1 MNCGKYE
8 HIVLS
13 VATGGLLLAGL
24 FLLLLVPVST
34 THAWPVTPMP
44 SPIPP
49 ATRLPGPA
57 FVKPDGTGGWCLQ
70 NDPCGSIQYAIDQCE
85 PGNGDTIYIA
95 GGIYTGTGET
105 VITITKSITLYG
117 GWDGGATGAVVRDP
131 DTYVTMLDG
140 ENTRR
145 GVFVSGTVTV
155 TLDGLRITRGNAS
168 GSDVEGQGGGAYIVT
183 ATVTIANCHIYSN
196 TANKSG
202 GGLYLDRSDQTIL
215 RDNRIYSN
223 TATNMGGGL
232 CLNRSP
238 ATLSGNTV
246 TGNTANIGG
255 GLYLLHSDATLSEN
269 TIARN
274 ADHGLSLHFSNA
286 ALTDNV
292 IAENW
297 TDGSGGGLFLYRS
310 NAILSRN
317 VITSNNATNDGG
329 GLHLESHSDATLS
342 GNTVISNTAGRNG
355 GGLLLGYSDATLVNN
370 VVAENRAGTAG
381 SGLYIIASSPHL
393 LHNTIARNSGGD
405 GSSLL
410 VTSLSGDTSNVIL
423 TNTILV
429 SHTIGI
435 AVTAESTATL
445 EGTLWGSGSW
455 ANNTDWGG
463 DGTIVT
469 GTVNV
474 WGDPAFV
481 DPDGGNYHIGPG
493 SAAIDAGVNAG
504 VTEDIDGD
512 TRPQESGYDIG
523 ADEFSQQWDIYL
535 PLVVKNYP

>member
-1 MNCGKYE
+1 MNYGKYK

-24 FLLLLVPVST
+24 FLLLLVPIST
-34 THAWPVTPMP
+34 THAWPVMPMP
-44 SPIPP
+44 SPAPP
-49 ATRLPGPA
+49 ATRPPGPA

-70 NDPCGSIQYAIDQCE
+70 NDPCGSIQYSIDQCE

-95 GGIYTGTGET
+95 GGVYTGTGEA

-117 GWDGGATGAVVRDP
+117 GWDGGATDAVVRDP
-131 DTYVTMLDG
+131 DTRITVLDG
-140 ENTRR
+140 ENARR
-145 GVFVSGTVTV
+145 DVFVSGTVSV
-155 TLDGLRITRGNAS
+155 TLDGLRLTQGKAS
-168 GSDVEGQGGGAYIVT
+168 GFGLEGQGGGAYVVT
-183 ATVTIANCHIYSN
+183 ATVTITNCSIYSN

-202 GGLYLDRSDQTIL
+202 SGLYIRQSDQTIL

-232 CLNRSP
+232 CLNRST
-238 ATLSGNTV
+238 ARLSGNTIA
-246 TGNTANIGG
+246 GNTSMIGG
-255 GLYLLHSDATLSEN
+255 GLYLLHSDAALSEN

-274 ADHGLSLHFSNA
+274 ADRGLSLLFSDA
-286 ALTDNV
+286 TLTDNV

-297 TDGSGGGLFLYRS
+297 TDNSGGGLFLYQS
-310 NAILSRN
+310 NSILSRN
-317 VITSNNATNDGG
+317 VITSNNAANDGG
-329 GLHLESHSDATLS
+329 GLFVGYSAATLS

-355 GGLLLGYSDATLVNN
+355 GGLFLRYSAATLVNN
-370 VVAENRAGTAG
+370 IVAENRAGTAG
-381 SGLYIIASSPHL
+381 SGLYIIASAPHL

-405 GSSLL
+405 ASGLF
-410 VTSLSGDTSNVIL
+410 VTSLAGDTSDVIL

-429 SHTIGI
+429 SHTMGI
-435 AVTAESTATL
+435 TVTAESTATL

-455 ANNTDWGG
+455 ADNADWGG

-481 DPDGGNYHIGPG
+481 NPDRGNYHIGPG
-493 SAAIDAGVNAG
+493 SAAVDQGVDAGVR
-504 VTEDIDGD
+504 IDADGEP
-512 TRPQESGYDIG
+512 RPQGAGYDIG
-523 ADEFSQQWDIYL
+523 ADEFPAMRIYL
-535 PLVVKNYP
+535 PLALRNCQP

>member
-1 MNCGKYE
+1 MNCGKYK

-13 VATGGLLLAGL
+13 IATGGLLLAGL

-34 THAWPVTPMP
+34 THAWPVMPMP
-44 SPIPP
+44 TPTPP

-70 NDPCGSIQYAIDQCE
+70 DDPCGSIQYAIDQCE

-95 GGIYTGTGET
+95 GGVYTNTGET

-117 GWDGGATGAVVRDP
+117 GWDGEATGAVVRDP
-131 DTYVTMLDG
+131 DTYTTTLDG
-140 ENTRR
+140 ENARR
-145 GVFVSGTVTV
+145 GVYISGGITV
-155 TLDGLRITRGNAS
+155 TLDGLHITRGNAS
-168 GSDVEGQGGGAYIVT
+168 GSDVEGRGGGAYIVT

-196 TANKSG
+196 TANQSG
-202 GGLYLDRSDQTIL
+202 GGLYLNQ
-215 RDNRIYSN
+215 
-223 TATNMGGGL
+223 
-232 CLNRSP
+232 SP

-246 TGNTANIGG
+246 TGNTADRGG
-255 GLYLLHSDATLSEN
+255 GLYLHS
-269 TIARN
+269 
-274 ADHGLSLHFSNA
+274 SNA

-297 TDGSGGGLFLYRS
+297 TDHSGGGLFLWHS
-310 NAILSRN
+310 NVILSRN

-329 GLHLESHSDATLS
+329 GLHLESYSDATLS

-355 GGLLLGYSDATLVNN
+355 GGLSLGYSAATLINN

-405 GSSLL
+405 GSGLL
-410 VTSLSGDTSNVIL
+410 VTSLLGDTSEVIL

-435 AVTAESTATL
+435 TVTAESTATL

-455 ANNTDWGG
+455 ANNTDWDG

-493 SAAIDAGVNAG
+493 SAAINAGVNAG
-504 VTEDIDGD
+504 VTTDIDGD
-512 TRPQESGYDIG
+512 ARPQGSDYDIG